1 LRESVKERQRER
13 ERERERGKEREIYRN
28 MDGGLSD
35 KTVMP
40 DRSKCSR

>member
-1 LRESVKERQRER
+1 
-13 ERERERGKEREIYRN
+13 

-35 KTVMP
+35 KAVMP